1 MTDLRAYQSEIIKQI
16 HEAIAAGY
24 RRILIIAPTASGKT
38 VIISDIVKDFRAQF
52 KPVLALAHT
61 REIVTQTRDELAEN
75 GVRAGIILAGEDER
89 PMELVQVASIQT
101 LWSRAYRNDVMP
113 RPSASLLVIDEA
125 HRAPA
130 RTYQKIVESYPD
142 AILLGATATPCRGD
156 GRGLGSTFEIMLQCP
171 QVAELQELGF
181 LVKAKVYAPVNPD
194 LRGVE
199 TRNGDYAENQ
209 LADRMDRP
217 KLIGDIVTHWHK
229 FAAGQKTVVFACSV
243 AHSMHIRDEFC
254 HAGVRAEHIDGST
267 PKPERDATL
276 ARLAS
281 GEIQVV
287 TNCMVLTEGWNM
299 PEVACCVLARPT
311 KRMGLYRQTIGRVL
325 RPAPGKEFATILD
338 HSGAVFRHGLP
349 EDRVEWTLDEDK
361 KATSP
366 VHAARSQKPAG
377 GLIECTNCTGLRVG
391 GQPCPCCGFMP
402 QRPAECI
409 PIHDGELG
417 LVRNGK
423 AKAAEHDR
431 AKWNS
436 MLAYIARERGYKP
449 GWAAYKYKEKFN
461 EWPPRGDVTL
471 LPPNAEVRSW
481 VRSRNIAWA
490 KSRNRA
496 AG

>member
-1 MTDLRAYQSEIIKQI
+1 MTDLRPYQIEIIKQF
-16 HEAIAAGY
+16 HEAVAAGY
-24 RRILIIAPTASGKT
+24 RRILIVAPTASGKT
-38 VIISDIVKDFRAQF
+38 VIMSEIIKSFRAEF
-52 KPVLALAHT
+52 KPVLAFAHT

-75 GVRAGIILAGEDER
+75 GVKAGIILAGEDER

-130 RTYQKIVESYPD
+130 RTYQKVVESYPD
-142 AILLGATATPCRGD
+142 AILLGATATLCRGD

-181 LVKAKVYAPVNPD
+181 LVKARVYAPVNPD
-194 LRGVE
+194 LRGVA
-199 TRNGDYAENQ
+199 TRNGDYAENE
-209 LADRMDRP
+209 LANRMDQPR
-217 KLIGDIVTHWHK
+217 LIGDIVTHWHK
-229 FAAGQKTVVFACSV
+229 FATGQKTVVFACSV
-243 AHSMHIRDEFC
+243 AHSIHIKDEFC
-254 HAGVRAEHIDGST
+254 QAGVRAEHIDGST
-267 PKPERDATL
+267 PKDERDATL

-287 TNCMVLTEGWNM
+287 CNCQVLTEGWNM
-299 PEVACCVLARPT
+299 PEVACCILARPT

-325 RPAPGKEFATILD
+325 RPAPGKEFAIILD

-361 KATSP
+361 KA
-366 VHAARSQKPAG
+366 AAPAHTARAHKPAG
-377 GLIECTNCTGLRVG
+377 GLIECTQCTGLRVG

-402 QRPAECI
+402 ARPADYVRI
-409 PIHDGELG
+409 VDGDLG
-417 LVRNGK
+417 LVRGRK
-423 AKAAEHDR
+423 AKRAEHDR
-431 AKWNS
+431 EKWLA
-436 MLAYIARERGYKP
+436 MLTYIGDERGYKP
-449 GWAAYKYKEKFN
+449 GWAAYKFKEKFG
-461 EWPPRGDVTL
+461 EWPPRGAVTP

-490 KSRNRA
+490 KSRA